1 MSLRN
6 LDFLTN
12 GLIHLFAPLVRS
24 RGALMFKPVV
34 LQDNTERSV
43 FAQSAIAMILF
54 LLLVALL

>member
-1 MSLRN
+1 
-6 LDFLTN
+6 
-12 GLIHLFAPLVRS
+12 
-24 RGALMFKPVV
+24 MFKPVV